1 MSTVSYRNFQWTHHF
16 PFDVANVYF
25 FFFLFAICFD
35 PSSRTLLV
43 FNSDIKRKKNVFISF
58 NYNENRQ
65 HVLTFISIPDERFVV
80 FFFSTPQLNAN
91 PSRGKK
97 SHAIMSICERCV
109 SLDAEND
116 MKNSSSVWLNR
127 LLQCPHLHSG
137 ALVSV
142 RISSLTNEPLT
153 HFLAPWEP
161 HNMLITR
168 NSLIPFSRL

>member
-1 MSTVSYRNFQWTHHF
+1 MFIS
-16 PFDVANVYF
+16 F
-25 FFFLFAICFD
+25 FFFLQYASIRPVERCLF
-35 PSSRTLLV
+35 STQTS
-43 FNSDIKRKKNVFISF
+43 NGKKNVFISF